1 MSIWKF
7 LGQEKGKLLGE
18 VERSK
23 SSPETETVR
32 KIVHALEGMDT
43 EQARYVAAFA
53 YLLSRVAR
61 ADMNIS
67 DKETHEMER
76 LVQVE
81 GGLSEEQAILVV
93 QMAKTQNRLFGGT
106 EDFLVTREFNKI
118 ATHEQKLAVLTCLYA
133 VSAADQ
139 SISTIEDNEISQTA
153 KELFLSHKDLVAARS
168 KYRRYLAVLKKPSGN
183 S

>member
-7 LGQEKGKLLGE
+7 LGQEKEKLLGE
-18 VERSK
+18 IGSGK

-32 KIVHALEGMDT
+32 KIVHALDGMDP
-43 EQARYVAAFA
+43 EQARYGAAFA

-61 ADMNIS
+61 ADLNIS
-67 DKETHEMER
+67 DKETNEMER
-76 LVQVE
+76 LVQEE
-81 GGLSEEQAILVV
+81 GGIPEEQAILVV

-118 ATHEQKLAVLTCLYA
+118 ATHEQKLALLTCLYA

-139 SISTIEDNEISQTA
+139 SISTVEDNEIGQTA
-153 KELFLSHKDLVAARS
+153 RELFLSHKDLVAARLR
-168 KYRRYLAVLKKPSGN
+168 YRKYLAVLKKPSAN

>member
-7 LGQEKGKLLGE
+7 LGQEKAKLLGE
-18 VERSK
+18 TEQSK

>member
-7 LGQEKGKLLGE
+7 LGQEKEKLLGE
-18 VERSK
+18 KESRK
-23 SSPETETVR
+23 PSPETETVR
-32 KIVHALEGMDT
+32 KIVQTLDGMDL

-53 YLLSRVAR
+53 YVLSRVAR

-67 DKETHEMER
+67 DGETREMER
-76 LVQVE
+76 LVQEE

-118 ATHEQKLAVLTCLYA
+118 ATHEQKLALLTCLYA

-139 SISTIEDNEISQTA
+139 SVSTVEDNEISQTA
-153 KELFLSHKDLVAARS
+153 KELLLSHKDVVAARS
-168 KYRRYLAVLKKPSGN
+168 RYRKYLAVLKKPAAN

>member
-7 LGQEKGKLLGE
+7 LGQEKEKLLGE
-18 VERSK
+18 KESRKPSA
-23 SSPETETVR
+23 ETETVR
-32 KIVHALEGMDT
+32 KIVHTLDGMDL

-53 YLLSRVAR
+53 YVLSRVAR

-67 DKETHEMER
+67 NNETSEMER
-76 LVQVE
+76 LVQKE
-81 GGLSEEQAILVV
+81 GGLSEQQAILVV

-118 ATHEQKLAVLTCLYA
+118 ATHEQKLALLTCLYA

-139 SISTIEDNEISQTA
+139 SVSTVEDNEINQTA
-153 KELFLSHKDLVAARS
+153 KELLLSHRDLIVARS
-168 KYRRYLAVLKKPSGN
+168 KYRRYLAVLKKPAAN

>member
-7 LGQEKGKLLGE
+7 LGQEKAKLLGE
-18 VERSK
+18 IDPGK

-32 KIVHALEGMDT
+32 KIVHALDGMDS

-61 ADMNIS
+61 ADLNIS
-67 DKETHEMER
+67 DNETSEMER
-76 LVQVE
+76 LVQQE